1 MRNARI
7 GWTYL
12 ILLALTAVN
21 TVVLPAQS
29 GTSSA
34 ISGTVTD
41 ASGAV
46 VANASVTATEV
57 DTKATRAEQTDASG
71 HYLFSQV
78 NPGTYRVTVRL
89 EGFANAESEPTPVG
103 VGRNVALNFTLHLK
117 SVSQTVEV
125 TAHQGLLT
133 LDNPDTTTTI
143 EARTIENL
151 PNPGQDLTYVT
162 QFAQGALMNTAG
174 SSSDAKAPGG
184 YGNVE
189 FNGLPATSNGY
200 ILDGYDSNDP
210 WLGLNIGLST
220 NLVIGLD
227 ALQES
232 TVNTNSYS
240 VDQGRY
246 GASQVNY
253 FTKSG
258 TNQFHGDL
266 YEVWNGSL
274 FNAED
279 YFLHANDTP
288 GNIAKKPRS
297 VVNEF
302 GVSVGGPIRRN
313 KLFFFAHYEGVR
325 IALPIV
331 TSATLPTPAY
341 QNYVLGQ
348 KYVPGPYVQ
357 GQLETGGTDPVTG
370 TTLQA
375 EPQEIPFYQNMFS
388 LLPASGG
395 SNVQITGCPLYVNVA
410 PPTNG
415 ALPDGDGCASQ
426 QQRSLNNSDTENLIV
441 VKIDHTIDA
450 SNTVW
455 YRFQQD
461 TGLQAEWTDPINSI
475 FNAYSPQP
483 QRTLVVGYTHIFSPR
498 LVNQFNPGASWY
510 SSIFE
515 PNNYAQAL
523 QTFPIMLA
531 SGSDSVPFTTIGGLN
546 DTFPQGRKVTQ
557 WQINDNLTWTHEKH
571 TLHFGINTRRVDTS
585 DYDLGEGI
593 VPTVAYNDLAEF
605 TYGAAYTAQ
614 QNFPVS
620 LKERVAVGNLEYYGM
635 DTWKPSARATVT
647 YGMRVTWN
655 TNVISPQAL
664 FSRMAGSFLDATHAT
679 NQPLNQVILAN
690 VRNLFPATP
699 LFVYQPRASI
709 AYQLRPRMAVHAG
722 FGVFNDIIPQQIA
735 DSGLMNAPNDPS
747 FTGGIGGQVGGLA
760 IAPGVPGSAVDAAAN
775 ANRSFQTTFSSG
787 GAPCAG
793 IQPGAPTCPL
803 AVSLNT
809 LPTGTL
815 KTPYYYQYNLGIEQQ
830 IGWRGNLRADFV
842 GTRGLHEPY
851 QVQLNGYQNVCNGCF
866 APFPYQQPLDQ
877 RFGNVTEFQTGA
889 NSMYS
894 GLQTVYAQQWGGL
907 TLRGN
912 YTFSHCLDEVSNGG
926 LLAFSTQGLESP
938 LPGELSRQHAS
949 CDYDVRQNI
958 SAFGVYQVPF
968 HSGNPILRRIFA
980 NWSFSETGFLHSG
993 LPFSVLS
1000 QQYSAQVPNYPY
1012 KKCDPANPASCQQG
1026 GVFQASNPTQTIQF
1040 AVPNYANRIPGVPLY
1055 RKTPYPGVT
1064 INGTRQWLNPDAF
1077 VSVVDPTTGDCY
1089 TGSVGVPPSS
1099 DNPAICQFGNSGRN
1113 SVRGPHFTYS
1123 DMYLTKVFPIR
1134 EGIKLRI
1141 DGQLFNAFNHP
1152 NFALP
1157 STVEAGVPGSVPA
1170 RFGTLQSLTM
1180 PPTGLL
1186 GVGLG
1191 GDSSPRMVAFQ
1202 ARVEF

>member
-1 MRNARI
+1 MPH
-7 GWTYL
+7 
-12 ILLALTAVN
+12 LLTFWLWLTTVN
-21 TVVLPAQS
+21 CGLLPAQS

-34 ISGTVTD
+34 ISGTVID
-41 ASGAV
+41 PSGAV
-46 VANASVTATEV
+46 ISGASVTATEV
-57 DTKATRAEQTDASG
+57 NTKAERTGQTDANG
-71 HYLFSQV
+71 HYLFSQMT
-78 NPGTYRVTVRL
+78 PGTYRVSVQA
-89 EGFANAESEPTPVG
+89 EGFADAASEPTPVG
-103 VGRNVALNFTLHLK
+103 VGRNVALNFTLQV
-117 SVSQTVEV
+117 SSTSQTVEV
-125 TAHQGLLT
+125 TARQGLLS
-133 LDNPDTTTTI
+133 LDNPNITTTLAAKTI
-143 EARTIENL
+143 SNL
-151 PNPGQDLTYVT
+151 PNPGQDLTYLT
-162 QFAQGALMNTAG
+162 QFSQGALMNTAG

-220 NLVIGLD
+220 NLVIGVEAVD
-227 ALQES
+227 QV

-258 TNQFHGDL
+258 TNTFHGDL
-266 YEVWNGSL
+266 YEIWNGSVL
-274 FNAED
+274 NAED

-297 VVNEF
+297 LVNEF
-302 GVSVGGPIRRN
+302 GVSVGGPLRKN
-313 KLFFFAHYEGVR
+313 KLFFFAHYEGIR
-325 IALPIV
+325 IGLPLV
-331 TSATLPTPAY
+331 TATTLPTPAY
-341 QNYVLGQ
+341 QQYVLGQ
-348 KYVPGPYVQ
+348 LAQ
-357 GQLETGGTDPVTG
+357 GGFDAITGQNLPA
-370 TTLQA
+370 QSA
-375 EPQEIPFYQNMFS
+375 EIPFYRNMFS
-388 LLPASGG
+388 LLPAPGG
-395 SNVQITGCPLYVNVA
+395 TPVPIVSCPLDTSGNLLPAA
-410 PPTNG
+410 PSG
-415 ALPDGDGCASQ
+415 VLQDGGGCASERQ
-426 QQRSLNNSDTENLIV
+426 ESLNNSDTENLVV
-441 VKIDHTIDA
+441 VKVDHTINAKD
-450 SNTVW
+450 SVW

-461 TGLQAEWTDPINSI
+461 TGLQAEWTDPIESI
-475 FNAYSPQP
+475 FNAFSPQP
-483 QRTLVVGYTHIFSPR
+483 QRTLVIGYTHVFSPG

-515 PNNYAQAL
+515 PNHYSQAL
-523 QTFPIMLA
+523 ETFPIALVA
-531 SGSDSVPFTTIGGLN
+531 GGDSAPFTAIGGLD

-557 WQINDNLTWTHEKH
+557 WQVNDNLTWTLGRH
-571 TLHFGINTRRVDTS
+571 TLHFGVNTRRVDTS
-585 DYDLGEGI
+585 DYDLGEGT

-620 LKERVAVGNLEYYGM
+620 LKERVAVGNFEYYGM
-635 DTWKPSARATVT
+635 DTYKPSTRTTIT
-647 YGMRVTWN
+647 YGLRVTWN
-655 TNVISPQAL
+655 TNVTSPQAL
-664 FSRMAGSFLDATHAT
+664 FSRMTGSFLDAPHAI
-679 NQPLNQVILAN
+679 NQPLNQVILGH
-690 VRNLFPATP
+690 VRNLFPSTP

-722 FGVFNDIIPQQIA
+722 LGVFNDIIPQQIA

-747 FTGGIGGQVGGLA
+747 FTGGIGGQVGGVG
-760 IAPGVPGSAVDAAAN
+760 IAPGVPGSAVDAATSAN
-775 ANRSFQTTFSSG
+775 TLFQTTFTTG

-793 IQPGAPTCPL
+793 LQPGAPTCPL

-809 LPTGTL
+809 FPTGTL

-830 IGWRGNLRADFV
+830 VGLHGNMRADFV

-889 NSMYS
+889 NSNYS
-894 GLQTVYAQQWGGL
+894 GLQTVYTQQWSGL

-938 LPGELSRQHAS
+938 LPGELSRQYAS
-949 CDYDVRQNI
+949 CDYDVRHNI
-958 SAFGVYQVPF
+958 SAFGMYQIPF
-968 HSGNPILRRIFA
+968 HSANPMLRQTLGG
-980 NWSFSETGFLHSG
+980 WSFSETGFLHSG

-1000 QQYSAQVPNYPY
+1000 QQYTANGNGVLQ
-1012 KKCDPANPASCQQG
+1012 ATNPA
-1026 GVFQASNPTQTIQF
+1026 QTIQF
-1040 AVPNYANRIPGVPLY
+1040 AAPEYANRIAGEPPY

-1064 INGTRQWLNPDAF
+1064 VAGTRQWLNPDAF
-1077 VSVVDPTTGDCY
+1077 VSDVDPTTGACY
-1089 TGSVGVPPSS
+1089 SGVIGAEN
-1099 DNPAICQFGNSGRN
+1099 DNPTTCQFGNSGRN
-1113 SVRGPHFTYS
+1113 SVRGPRFTYS
-1123 DMYLTKVFPIR
+1123 DMYITKTFPLW
-1134 EGIKLRI
+1134 EGIKLRV

-1157 STVEAGVPGSVPA
+1157 STVQAGVPGSIPA
-1170 RFGTLQSLTM
+1170 KFGTLESVTS

-1191 GDSSPRMVAFQ
+1191 GDTAPRMIAFQ
-1202 ARVEF
+1202 ARIEF